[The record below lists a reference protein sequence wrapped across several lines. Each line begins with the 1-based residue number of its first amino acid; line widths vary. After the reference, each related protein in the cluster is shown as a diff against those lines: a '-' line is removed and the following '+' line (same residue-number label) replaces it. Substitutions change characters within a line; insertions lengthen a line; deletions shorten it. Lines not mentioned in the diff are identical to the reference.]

1 MRIIELLNELAFSI
15 GIGSVTPDET
25 GSVTL
30 LFDNEHEVT
39 FMPDD
44 GADVFFQCEIGDAS
58 MLDADG
64 CRALLEASFSQTD
77 GAAFAIHPA
86 LQKVVLWK
94 RYGEFASR
102 AEFEKVINDFL
113 GLVVSW
119 KQRLASGD
127 FSAEGASESTEPQP
141 TQIPGL
147 ATNFIQV

>member
-1 MRIIELLNELAFSI
+1 MKLITLLNKLAASI
-15 GIGSVTPDET
+15 GIGSVIPDET

-39 FMPDD
+39 FMPDEGD
-44 GADVFFQCEIGDAS
+44 STVFFQCEVGEAS
-58 MLDADG
+58 QLGSDG

-94 RYGEFASR
+94 RFDEFVSLA
-102 AEFEKVINDFL
+102 AFEKAINEFL
-113 GLVVSW
+113 GQVVAW

-127 FSAEGASESTEPQP
+127 FTVEETAGDQVPYV
-141 TQIPGL
+141 PGL
-147 ATNFIQV
+147 TTNFIQV